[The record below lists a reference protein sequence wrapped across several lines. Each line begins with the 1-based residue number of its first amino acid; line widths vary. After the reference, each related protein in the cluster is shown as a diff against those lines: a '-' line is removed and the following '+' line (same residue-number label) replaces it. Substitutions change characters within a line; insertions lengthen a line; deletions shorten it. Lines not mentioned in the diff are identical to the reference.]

1 MASRTVQ
8 KRRTSKP
15 PKKRAQVVPAADD
28 WSEDNDEGYDYYGP
42 DDKRWPWISGLTL
55 SILGLLDA
63 AYLTYEHYT
72 TNTPAGCS
80 THGVVNCAAVTTS
93 IYSKIAGV
101 PIVIPGL
108 IFFVVM
114 VALQLPKLWHNHNR
128 WLRMGRVGWCVVG
141 VVTSL
146 TLVYHEVV
154 DLKAICEYCTGVH
167 VISLLLFVTTAL
179 GTNATSY
186 IEDAA

>member
-1 MASRTVQ
+1 M
-8 KRRTSKP
+8 
-15 PKKRAQVVPAADD
+15 VPAAEDL
-28 WSEDNDEGYDYYGP
+28 SEDDDEGYDDYGP
-42 DDKRWPWISGLTL
+42 DDKRWPWIAGLIL
-55 SILGLLDA
+55 SVLGLLDA

-72 TNTPAGCS
+72 TNTLAGCS
-80 THGVVNCAAVTTS
+80 SHGVVNCAAVTTS

-108 IFFVVM
+108 IFFIVM
-114 VALQLPKLWHNHNR
+114 LALQLPKLWHNHNR

-167 VISLLLFVTTAL
+167 VISLLLFLTTAL

-186 IEDAA
+186 IEDAE